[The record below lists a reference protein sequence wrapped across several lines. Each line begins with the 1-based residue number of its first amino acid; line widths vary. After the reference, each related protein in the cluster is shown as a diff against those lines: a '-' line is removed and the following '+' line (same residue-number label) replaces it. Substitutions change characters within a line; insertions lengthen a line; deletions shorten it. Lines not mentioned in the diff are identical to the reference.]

1 MKKTQR
7 QEGATLLLLL
17 LFLVVGTGFF
27 LIDFVSD
34 SELEKQKQLRT
45 QTALDAAKKALI
57 AYAVSDD
64 NRPGE
69 LPCPDIDNDGK
80 IVLAV
85 DFANSGNCASLR
97 GWLPWFLLGLGDIR
111 DGDSERLWYAIS
123 DAFRPYG
130 AVPPGVPL
138 NPDTPTDIVI
148 NGINPTT
155 PYVAAV
161 IIAPGKP
168 LPVNESNRTDQQLPA
183 GTADDLVASYLEEMN
198 RGVDKTLYTRQ
209 AVTDNF
215 NDLIVVITV
224 DEIMQNVG
232 KRVKQEVVNE
242 IKDYRANN
250 GFYPYAE
257 SSPGGQ
263 CDDTSTQTEGY
274 LQFKTVGVPPCF
286 YENALDVPSWFEA
299 NNWHRTFWYSFDP
312 SCQTNAGGPAT
323 ACIGGL
329 TVDGVGSTEALV
341 LYAGKALDAVDNSCG
356 SGHSQSANRPSS
368 QPCDYFDD
376 AENYD
381 MDGIFE
387 TPVDSISSNDEL
399 NIVN

>member
-1 MKKTQR
+1 MKKLQH

-17 LFLVVGTGFF
+17 LFLVIGAGAFF
-27 LIDFVSD
+27 INFVAD
-34 SELEKQKQLRT
+34 RELEKQKQLRT
-45 QTALDAAKKALI
+45 QNALDAAKKALI

-80 IVLAV
+80 IVLAT
-85 DFANSGNCASLR
+85 DFLNSGNCTSLR

-111 DGDSERLWYAIS
+111 DGDSERLWYALS

-168 LPVNESNRTDQQLPA
+168 LPVNESNRTDQQLTT
-183 GTADDLVASYLEEMN
+183 GTADDLAASYLEDMN
-198 RGVDKTLYTRQ
+198 SGADKAAYTRQ
-209 AVTDNF
+209 SVTGNF
-215 NDLIVVITV
+215 NDLVVVITV

-232 KRVKQEVVNE
+232 NRVKQQVIGELE
-242 IKDYRANN
+242 DYRTNN

-257 SSPGGQ
+257 SSPGSQ
-263 CDDTSTQTEGY
+263 CDGTSTQTEGY
-274 LQFKTVGVPPCF
+274 LQFETAGNPPCL
-286 YENALDVPSWFEA
+286 YANVLDMPSWFDD
-299 NNWHRTFWYSFDP
+299 NDWHRMFWYAFDP
-312 SCQTNAGGPAT
+312 SCQTNAGGPAI
-323 ACIGGL
+323 ACMGGL
-329 TVDGVGSTEALV
+329 TVDAANNVEALV
-341 LYAGKALDAVDNSCG
+341 LYADKGLDSVDNSCG
-356 SGHSQSANRPSS
+356 TGYAQSLNRPSGL
-368 QPCDYFDD
+368 PCDYFDNG
-376 AENYD
+376 ENYD
-381 MDGIFE
+381 LDGVFE
-387 TPVDSISSNDEL
+387 TPVESAVSNDEL
-399 NIVN
+399 VIVN